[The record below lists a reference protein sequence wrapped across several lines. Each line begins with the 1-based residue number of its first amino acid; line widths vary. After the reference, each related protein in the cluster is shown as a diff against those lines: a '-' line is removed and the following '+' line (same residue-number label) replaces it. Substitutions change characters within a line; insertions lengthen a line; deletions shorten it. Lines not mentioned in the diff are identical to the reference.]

1 MKSLNQQSSLN
12 KMDWKNIIDKD
23 WTLFLDRD
31 GVINV
36 RIIDGYVTKIDEF
49 EFLPGV
55 IEAFGIF
62 KDRFRRIIV
71 VTNQQGVGKGI
82 MTNEDVEMVHDY
94 MRQEIERQDGR
105 IDNIYF
111 CPQLKSVP
119 DNYRKPSP
127 KMAYFAKNDF
137 PEIDFSKSI
146 MVGDMNS
153 DVEFGKNAGMMTV
166 FIGDNELKLTPDDRL
181 ASLYDFAKMI

>member
-1 MKSLNQQSSLN
+1 
-12 KMDWKNIIDKD
+12 MDWKNTIDND

-36 RIIDGYVTKIDEF
+36 RIIDGYVTKIEEF

-55 IEAFGIF
+55 IEAFKIF
-62 KDRFRRIIV
+62 KNKFNRIIV
-71 VTNQQGVGKGI
+71 VTNQQGVGKGL
-82 MTNEDVEMVHDY
+82 MTEDDVKEVHDF
-94 MRQEIERQDGR
+94 MINEVENHDGK
-105 IDNIYF
+105 IDKVYF

-127 KMAYFAKNDF
+127 KMAYMAKEDF
-137 PEIDFSKSI
+137 PEIDLSKSI
-146 MVGDMNS
+146 MIGDMNS

-166 FIGDNELKLTPDDRL
+166 FIGDNEFKLIPDGRFN
-181 ASLYDFAKMI
+181 SLNDFAKVI

>member
-1 MKSLNQQSSLN
+1 M
-12 KMDWKNIIDKD
+12 MDWKNTIDND

-36 RIIDGYVTKIDEF
+36 RIIDGYVTKIEEF

-55 IEAFGIF
+55 IEAFKIF
-62 KDRFRRIIV
+62 KNKFNRIIV
-71 VTNQQGVGKGI
+71 VTNQQGVGKGL
-82 MTNEDVEMVHDY
+82 MTEDDVKEVHDF
-94 MRQEIERQDGR
+94 MINELENHDGK
-105 IDNIYF
+105 IDKVYF

-127 KMAYFAKNDF
+127 KMAYMAKEDF
-137 PEIDFSKSI
+137 PEIDLSKSI
-146 MVGDMNS
+146 MIGDMNS

-166 FIGDNELKLTPDDRL
+166 FIGDNELKLIPDGRFN
-181 ASLYDFAKMI
+181 SLYDFAKVI

>member
-1 MKSLNQQSSLN
+1 
-12 KMDWKNIIDKD
+12 MDWKNIINKD

-36 RIIDGYVTKIDEF
+36 RIIDGYVTKIEEF
-49 EFLPGV
+49 EFLPNV
-55 IEAFGIF
+55 IEALKIF
-62 KDRFRRIIV
+62 KEKFKYIVV

-82 MTNEDVEMVHDY
+82 MKFEDVENVHQFMV
-94 MRQEIERQDGR
+94 QQVAENGGK
-105 IDNIYF
+105 IDKVYF

-137 PEIDFSKSI
+137 PDIDLSKSI
-146 MVGDMNS
+146 MIGDMNS
-153 DVEFGKNAGMMTV
+153 DIEFGKNAGMKTI
-166 FIGDNELKLTPDDRL
+166 FIGDNELNLTPDDRFET
-181 ASLYDFAKMI
+181 LYDFAKII

>member
-1 MKSLNQQSSLN
+1 
-12 KMDWKNIIDKD
+12 MDWKNIINKD

-36 RIIDGYVTKIDEF
+36 RIIDGYVTKIEEF
-49 EFLPGV
+49 EFLPNV
-55 IEAFGIF
+55 IEALKIF
-62 KDRFRRIIV
+62 KEKFKYIVV

-82 MTNEDVEMVHDY
+82 MKFEDVETVHQFMV
-94 MRQEIERQDGR
+94 QQVAENGGK
-105 IDNIYF
+105 IDKVYF

-137 PEIDFSKSI
+137 PDIDLSKSI
-146 MVGDMNS
+146 MIGDMNS
-153 DVEFGKNAGMMTV
+153 DVEFGKNAGMKTI
-166 FIGDNELKLTPDDRL
+166 FIGDNELNLTPDDRFET
-181 ASLYDFAKMI
+181 LYDFAKTL

>member
-1 MKSLNQQSSLN
+1 
-12 KMDWKNIIDKD
+12 MDWKNIINKD

-49 EFLPGV
+49 EFLPNV
-55 IEAFGIF
+55 IESLKIF
-62 KDRFRRIIV
+62 KNKFKHIIV

-82 MTNEDVEMVHDY
+82 MKFEDVEEVHRY
-94 MRQEIERQDGR
+94 MIQKVADNEGK
-105 IDNIYF
+105 IDKVYF

-127 KMAYFAKNDF
+127 KMAYFAQNDF
-137 PEIDFSKSI
+137 PDIDLSKSI
-146 MVGDMNS
+146 MIGDMYS
-153 DVEFGKNAGMMTV
+153 DVEFGINAGMKTI
-166 FIGDNELKLTPDDRL
+166 FIGDNELTISPDDRFET
-181 ASLYDFAKMI
+181 LYDFAKTL

>member
-1 MKSLNQQSSLN
+1 
-12 KMDWKNIIDKD
+12 MDWKNTIDND

-36 RIIDGYVTKIDEF
+36 RIIDGYVTKIEEF

-55 IEAFGIF
+55 IEAFKIF
-62 KDRFRRIIV
+62 KNKFNRIIV
-71 VTNQQGVGKGI
+71 VTNQQGVGKGL
-82 MTNEDVEMVHDY
+82 MTEDDVKEVHDF
-94 MRQEIERQDGR
+94 MINEVENHDGK
-105 IDNIYF
+105 IDKVYF

-127 KMAYFAKNDF
+127 KMAYMAKEDF

-146 MVGDMNS
+146 MIGDMNS

-166 FIGDNELKLTPDDRL
+166 FIGDNELKLIPDGRFN
-181 ASLYDFAKMI
+181 SLYDFAKVI

>member
-1 MKSLNQQSSLN
+1 
-12 KMDWKNIIDKD
+12 MDWKNIINKD

-36 RIIDGYVTKIDEF
+36 RIIDGYVTKIEEF
-49 EFLPGV
+49 EFLPNV
-55 IEAFGIF
+55 IEALKIF
-62 KDRFRRIIV
+62 KEKFKYIVV

-82 MTNEDVEMVHDY
+82 MKFEDVETVHQFMV
-94 MRQEIERQDGR
+94 QQVAENGGK
-105 IDNIYF
+105 IDKVYF

-137 PEIDFSKSI
+137 SDIDLSKSI
-146 MVGDMNS
+146 MIGDMNS
-153 DVEFGKNAGMMTV
+153 DVEFGKNAGMKTI
-166 FIGDNELKLTPDDRL
+166 FIGDNELKFTPDDRFET
-181 ASLYDFAKMI
+181 LYDFAKII

>member
-1 MKSLNQQSSLN
+1 
-12 KMDWKNIIDKD
+12 MDWKNIINKD

-36 RIIDGYVTKIDEF
+36 RIIDGYVTKIEEF
-49 EFLPGV
+49 EFLPNV
-55 IEAFGIF
+55 IEALKIF
-62 KDRFRRIIV
+62 KEKFKYIVV

-82 MTNEDVEMVHDY
+82 MNFEDVENVHQFMV
-94 MRQEIERQDGR
+94 QQVAENGGK
-105 IDNIYF
+105 IDKVYF

-137 PEIDFSKSI
+137 PDINLSKSI
-146 MVGDMNS
+146 MIGDMNS
-153 DVEFGKNAGMMTV
+153 DVEFGKNAGMKTI
-166 FIGDNELKLTPDDRL
+166 FIGDNELNLTPDDRFET
-181 ASLYDFAKMI
+181 LYDFAKTL

>member
-1 MKSLNQQSSLN
+1 
-12 KMDWKNIIDKD
+12 MDWKNTIDND

-36 RIIDGYVTKIDEF
+36 RIIDGYVTKIEEF

-55 IEAFGIF
+55 IEAFKIF
-62 KDRFRRIIV
+62 KNKFNRIIV
-71 VTNQQGVGKGI
+71 VTNQQGVGKGL
-82 MTNEDVEMVHDY
+82 MTEDDVKEVHDF
-94 MRQEIERQDGR
+94 MINEVENHDGK
-105 IDNIYF
+105 IDKVYF

-127 KMAYFAKNDF
+127 KMAYMAKEDF
-137 PEIDFSKSI
+137 PEIDLSKSI
-146 MVGDMNS
+146 MIGDMNS

-166 FIGDNELKLTPDDRL
+166 FIGDNELKLIPDGRFN
-181 ASLYDFAKMI
+181 SLYDFAKVI

>member
-1 MKSLNQQSSLN
+1 M
-12 KMDWKNIIDKD
+12 MDWKNTIDND

-36 RIIDGYVTKIDEF
+36 RIIDGYVTKIEEF

-55 IEAFGIF
+55 IEAFKIF
-62 KDRFRRIIV
+62 KNKFNRIIV
-71 VTNQQGVGKGI
+71 VTNQQGVGKGL
-82 MTNEDVEMVHDY
+82 MTEDDVKEVHDF
-94 MRQEIERQDGR
+94 MINEVENHDGK
-105 IDNIYF
+105 IDKVYF

-127 KMAYFAKNDF
+127 KMAYMAKEDF
-137 PEIDFSKSI
+137 PEIDLSKSI
-146 MVGDMNS
+146 MIGDMNS

-166 FIGDNELKLTPDDRL
+166 FIGDNELKQTPDGRFN
-181 ASLYDFAKMI
+181 SLYDFAKVI

>member
-1 MKSLNQQSSLN
+1 
-12 KMDWKNIIDKD
+12 MDWKNTIDND

-36 RIIDGYVTKIDEF
+36 RIIDGYVTKIEEF
-49 EFLPGV
+49 EFLPDV
-55 IEAFGIF
+55 IEAFKIF
-62 KDRFRRIIV
+62 KNKFNRIIV
-71 VTNQQGVGKGI
+71 VTHPQGVVKGL
-82 MTNEDVEMVHDY
+82 MTEDDVKKVHDF
-94 MRQEIERQDGR
+94 MINELENHDGK
-105 IDNIYF
+105 IDKVYF

-127 KMAYFAKNDF
+127 KMAYMAKEDF

-146 MVGDMNS
+146 MIGDMNS

-166 FIGDNELKLTPDDRL
+166 FIGDNELKLIPDGRFN
-181 ASLYDFAKMI
+181 SLYDFAKVI

>member
-1 MKSLNQQSSLN
+1 
-12 KMDWKNIIDKD
+12 MDWKNTIDND

-36 RIIDGYVTKIDEF
+36 RIIDGYVTKIEEF

-55 IEAFGIF
+55 IEAFKIF
-62 KDRFRRIIV
+62 KNKFNRIIV
-71 VTNQQGVGKGI
+71 VTNQQGVGKGL
-82 MTNEDVEMVHDY
+82 MTEDDVKEVHDF
-94 MRQEIERQDGR
+94 MINEVENHDGK
-105 IDNIYF
+105 IDKVYF

-127 KMAYFAKNDF
+127 KMAYMAKEDF
-137 PEIDFSKSI
+137 PEINLSKSI
-146 MVGDMNS
+146 MIGDMNS

-166 FIGDNELKLTPDDRL
+166 FIGDNELKLIPDGRFN
-181 ASLYDFAKMI
+181 SLYDFAKVI